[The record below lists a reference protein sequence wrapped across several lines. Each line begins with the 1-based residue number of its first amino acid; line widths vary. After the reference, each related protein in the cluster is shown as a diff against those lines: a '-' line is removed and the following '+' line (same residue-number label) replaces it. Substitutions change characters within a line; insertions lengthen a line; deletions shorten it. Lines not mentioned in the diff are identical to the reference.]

1 MVMTIDN
8 SQVEEEFA
16 QAQRQRGQSGSPG
29 DDHRIGAGPEDDIAE
44 DGYDD
49 SQRAEILE
57 VESLGPRGAR
67 GVVQTDIVPDLGGG
81 DADDDEIEDDADRLD
96 QIEDTDEP
104 FTRED

>member
-1 MVMTIDN
+1 MTIDN
-8 SQVEEEFA
+8 SEIKKAFA
-16 QAQRQRGQSGSPG
+16 DAQQEKGQSGSPG
-29 DDHRIGAGPEDDIAE
+29 DDGRIGAGPEDNYAD

-57 VESLGPRGAR
+57 AESLGPRGAR

-81 DADDDEIEDDADRLD
+81 DADDDEIEDDADRAD
-96 QIEDTDEP
+96 RIEDTDEP